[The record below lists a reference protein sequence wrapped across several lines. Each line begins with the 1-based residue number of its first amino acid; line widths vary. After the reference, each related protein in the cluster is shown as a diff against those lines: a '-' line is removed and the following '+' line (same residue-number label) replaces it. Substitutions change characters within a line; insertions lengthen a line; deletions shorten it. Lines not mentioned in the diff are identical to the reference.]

1 LFVHVVDA
9 GSITNGAQRSHIALA
24 SASAR
29 VRGMEQALGISLLAR
44 GRRGVKPTAA
54 GRAVVEHARVILH
67 QLDRMRGDLSNYARG
82 LKGHV
87 RILTNTAAISEYLPQ
102 ALGTFLA
109 EHPNVDIDLE
119 ERVSQDIVAAVSSGS
134 ADMGIVTESV
144 DMGALE
150 AIPFR
155 LDRLVVVTALNHPLA
170 RRRRVHFADVVDH
183 DFIGLVEGAALQE
196 YLAAKAVREGKR
208 LKYRARLPSFD
219 AVCRMVECGAGVGL
233 LPETAA
239 DRCRSTMSI
248 RKVRLADSWAM
259 RRLTICVRRYETM
272 QPFAKL
278 VVEKIRG

>member
-1 LFVHVVDA
+1 
-9 GSITNGAQRSHIALA
+9 
-24 SASAR
+24 
-29 VRGMEQALGISLLAR
+29 MEQALGISLLAR